1 MIQLRSKSP
10 VQTESEQIVSA
21 LKTVFRTRKRF
32 LLLCVLG
39 VLVPVLAFNQFATP
53 VYEASTS
60 LIFEDLT
67 PPTQEIAAEA
77 NREYQTSNRI
87 EEMNSLSFAEDLVRA
102 LPDDSRGMIPIPPNT
117 PPADSVK
124 AAGGTLHE
132 DGLLASPLRDTD
144 IVRVRV
150 RTKDPQ
156 LSTELANLVP
166 AVLQDRSNRVRREG
180 ASGLRSYVNDQLA
193 QSENRLKDSEDK
205 LRAYKES
212 HKVSS
217 LEGESAQTLQKLTE
231 AEVLLNTTRSDRV
244 AAERSLKA
252 VRGTISSQRKAIVP
266 DVTNTASLSSQG
278 MKQRLVTLQQQYAQL
293 SVQGYASDHPRMVQ
307 LRQEITEAKRSLA
320 EEAANLTRS
329 GTTSDPIA
337 TLDQYSQ
344 QALALQVQ
352 VQSLRARESSLSRTV
367 SGYKGDL
374 SRLPNLEVGLARL
387 TRERDA
393 NQKTYTSLLDNRE
406 SIRVAQ
412 GNQVPNARVV
422 DWAEEPKDPIFPRKL
437 LNLALGLALGLM
449 VGSGIGLYQESG
461 RTGLRSV
468 VVFEDTIG
476 WPVLARVPAARLGPG
491 TRVLPPGG
499 AVAEISDGDS
509 QRALIS
515 HSDPASAQGEAYFML
530 RTRLELL
537 GFGTK
542 YRSLLVTSTAPRDG
556 KSSTLCN
563 LATTFGTAGRSAL
576 VVDAEL
582 RRPVIH
588 RYFGVN
594 QWPGLSDL
602 LLAQNGNGN
611 HMDPLPPHLFQP
623 TPVPGVDVL
632 ACGRRMT
639 EFEWESRRPRTGA
652 LLEELK
658 SRYDVVLVDSAPPVL
673 VHDTLALC
681 SLVDAV
687 LVVVNAKRY
696 DTRHLIET
704 KRLLEQAGANILG
717 VVINRVE
724 SYGTYSYYYDRRY
737 GPREP
742 GDSPMTSRS

>member
-1 MIQLRSKSP
+1 
-10 VQTESEQIVSA
+10 
-21 LKTVFRTRKRF
+21 
-32 LLLCVLG
+32 
-39 VLVPVLAFNQFATP
+39 
-53 VYEASTS
+53 
-60 LIFEDLT
+60 
-67 PPTQEIAAEA
+67 
-77 NREYQTSNRI
+77 
-87 EEMNSLSFAEDLVRA
+87 
-102 LPDDSRGMIPIPPNT
+102 
-117 PPADSVK
+117 
-124 AAGGTLHE
+124 
-132 DGLLASPLRDTD
+132 
-144 IVRVRV
+144 
-150 RTKDPQ
+150 

-193 QSENRLKDSEDK
+193 QSEARLKDSEDK

-217 LEGESAQTLQKLTE
+217 LEGESAETLQKLTQ
-231 AEVLLNTTRSDRV
+231 AEILLNTTRSDRA
-244 AAERSLKA
+244 AAERSLRA
-252 VRGTISSQRKAIVP
+252 VRGTIATQRQGIVP
-266 DVTNTASLSSQG
+266 NVTNTASLSSQG

-307 LRQEITEAKRSLA
+307 LRQEITQAKQTLA
-320 EEAANLTRS
+320 TEAANLTRS
-329 GTTSDPIA
+329 GATSDPIA

-352 VQSLRARESSLSRTV
+352 VQSLRAREASLQRTV
-367 SGYKGDL
+367 SEYKGQL
-374 SRLPNLEVGLARL
+374 TRLPNLEVGLARL

-422 DWAEEPKDPIFPRKL
+422 DWAEVPQDPIFPRKL
-437 LNLALGLALGLM
+437 LNLALALVLGLM
-449 VGSGIGLYQESG
+449 VGSGVGLYQESG

-468 VVFEDTIG
+468 VVFEDQIG
-476 WPVLARVPAARLGPG
+476 WPVLARVPAARLGSG
-491 TRVLPPGG
+491 TRSLLPGG
-499 AVAEISDGDS
+499 AVEEITDGDS
-509 QRALIS
+509 QRALVS
-515 HSDPASAQGEAYFML
+515 YSDPASDQGEAYFML

-602 LLAQNGNGN
+602 LLARNGNGN
-611 HMDPLPPHLFQP
+611 HDATPVQPPKDLFQP
-623 TPVPGVDVL
+623 TLAPGVDVL

-639 EFEWESRRPRTGA
+639 EFEWESTRPQMGA

-658 SRYDVVLVDSAPPVL
+658 SRYDVLLVDSAPPVL

-687 LVVVNAKRY
+687 IVVVNAKRY